1 MDFRLRQATPE
12 DAEAVVLM
20 QTLAHEECYPHLLS
34 PVFFQRRRAAIP
46 ERVERR
52 RAFLD
57 TSDPRI
63 LAFDA
68 ENQLVGYADAGPGR
82 EDDAPE
88 ALELY
93 SIYTFRR
100 TYGTGL
106 GAPLVNAA
114 VGSGPAY
121 LWVLENNPRALAFY
135 RKQGFLPDGKRNT
148 LPPEWETLPEF
159 RLVRARLTAPAPG
172 TVPRSGR

>member
-34 PVFFQRRRAAIP
+34 PAFFERRRAGIP

-57 TSDPRI
+57 TREPRI

-68 ENQLVGYADAGPGR
+68 DNQLVGYADAGPGR

-93 SIYTFRR
+93 SIYTLRR
-100 TYGTGL
+100 TYGSGL
-106 GAPLVNAA
+106 GAALVRAA
-114 VGSGPAY
+114 VGSGPTY
-121 LWVLENNPRALAFY
+121 LWVLEDNPRALAFY
-135 RKQGFLPDGKRNT
+135 LKQGFRPDGKRNT
-148 LPPEWETLPEF
+148 LPPEWEALPEL
-159 RLVRARLTAPAPG
+159 RLVRRAKEATER
-172 TVPRSGR
+172 

>member
-34 PVFFQRRRAAIP
+34 ADFFERRRAGIP
-46 ERVERR
+46 ERVARR

-68 ENQLVGYADAGPGR
+68 DNQLVGYADAGPGR

-106 GAPLVNAA
+106 GAALVNAA

-121 LWVLENNPRALAFY
+121 LWVLENNPRAQAFY
-135 RKQGFLPDGKRNT
+135 RKQGFRPDGKHNT

-159 RLVRARLTAPAPG
+159 RLVRRAQP
-172 TVPRSGR
+172 

>member
-20 QTLAHEECYPHLLS
+20 QTQAHEECYPHLLS
-34 PVFFQRRRAAIP
+34 ADFFARRRASIP
-46 ERVERR
+46 ERVVRR
-52 RAFLD
+52 RTFLARD
-57 TSDPRI
+57 EPRI
-63 LAFDA
+63 LAFDG
-68 ENQLVGYADAGPGR
+68 NDQLMGYADAGPGR

-93 SIYTFRR
+93 SIYTLRR

-106 GAPLVNAA
+106 GAALVSAA

-135 RKQGFLPDGKRNT
+135 RKQGFRPDGKRNT
-148 LPPEWETLPEF
+148 LPPEWEELPEV
-159 RLVRARLTAPAPG
+159 RLVRRAQP
-172 TVPRSGR
+172 

>member
-1 MDFRLRQATPE
+1 MDFRLRQARPE

-34 PVFFQRRRAAIP
+34 ADFFERRRASIP
-46 ERVERR
+46 ERVQRR

-57 TSDPRI
+57 TGEPRI

-68 ENQLVGYADAGPGR
+68 GNELVGYADAGPGR

-93 SIYTFRR
+93 SIYMLRR

-106 GAPLVNAA
+106 GAALISAA

-135 RKQGFLPDGKRNT
+135 RKQGFRPDGGRNT
-148 LPPEWETLPEF
+148 LPPEWEALPEF
-159 RLVRARLTAPAPG
+159 RLVRRAQK
-172 TVPRSGR
+172 